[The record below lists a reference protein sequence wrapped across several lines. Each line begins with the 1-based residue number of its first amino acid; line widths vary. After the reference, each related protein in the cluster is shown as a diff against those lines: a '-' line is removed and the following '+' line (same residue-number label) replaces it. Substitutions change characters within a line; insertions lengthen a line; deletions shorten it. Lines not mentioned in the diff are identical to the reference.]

1 MARLADIIQAGMG
14 SVRQEEENAR
24 QGTKNALLR
33 VSDKLAERAS
43 YERSAKQLSEI
54 WSRELG
60 GRDMVDD
67 EMVMEEGV
75 EGVVQRIQTEK
86 DRRMSE
92 AEGLEKTFEE
102 KGRVGVEV
110 ETTRRDRLTGTL
122 EEFGDK
128 YPNAAQDQESYKFFT
143 SPDQLDNST
152 TANLI
157 DSALRVE
164 KNLKI
169 LDTYKKEQKQYT
181 TKLAGLGDQAIFD
194 SISNLRFDVN
204 KPEESYNNLTKTYF
218 QGVFDYSENIN
229 NMNKA
234 KLLAETDKANIKK
247 YEGIFSADNTLAR
260 MAIMNNPEISALYL
274 DEEGRI
280 IKGTEDAF
288 LQRILSVQ
296 GVIDSER
303 AGSESAKKELKDA
316 VALQKDYY
324 SSNLFSAEVTEPEK
338 KVVMDLIRGITKYRD
353 GDLVNAKTMES
364 FEIEDVE
371 PTRAFRF
378 SEDQKIID
386 MVQDIDQKLEYSI
399 DTQNQILNT
408 DLSQSNLTSFEA
420 NTFTAGVLSPDT
432 EEGETDEMSPAM
444 KLAMGLT
451 DNVYVKPESAG
462 EGVVEPERE
471 TPPVE
476 NLNLSP
482 EANQLKAKLGGGEDK
497 PKYRA
502 TTRNDDIIETA
513 EDRFIWYM
521 DGIRDK
527 RTMILYKSIKDLKE
541 NNPDIT
547 REQLIYLADNV
558 GKSSDSDGANK

>member
-33 VSDKLAERAS
+33 VSDKLGERAS
-43 YERSAKQLSEI
+43 YERSAAQLNSI
-54 WSRELG
+54 ASRTLG
-60 GRDMVDD
+60 VRGMFNSD
-67 EMVMEEGV
+67 MVMEYGAEALAGN
-75 EGVVQRIQTEK
+75 IQTEIE
-86 DRRMSE
+86 RRTAASE
-92 AEGLEKTFEE
+92 GKGDTYENGGSTAVTIEKT
-102 KGRVGVEV
+102 KD
-110 ETTRRDRLTGTL
+110 DRMTK
-122 EEFGDK
+122 FGDEALASF
-128 YPNAAQDQESYKFFT
+128 PNAIKNPEAFNLITASV
-143 SPDQLDNST
+143 DNST
-152 TANLI
+152 TAAYN
-157 DSALRVE
+157 DSVNKANR
-164 KNLKI
+164 NLKL
-169 LDTYKKEQKQYT
+169 LDTYEKEKVRHTANLAT
-181 TKLAGLGDQAIFD
+181 TGDQAIFD
-194 SISNLRFDVN
+194 RINNVEFDVN
-204 KPEESYNNLTKTYF
+204 NPEASLNNLTKTAF
-218 QGVFDYSENIN
+218 QGVFDASEKIN

-234 KLLAETDKANIKK
+234 KLLVETDRANIKK

-353 GDLVNAKTMES
+353 GDLFNAKTMES
-364 FEIEDVE
+364 FEIEDVD
-371 PTRAFRF
+371 PNRAFRF

-432 EEGETDEMSPAM
+432 EEGETDEMSTAM

-451 DNVYVKPESAG
+451 DNVYVKPEW
-462 EGVVEPERE
+462 E